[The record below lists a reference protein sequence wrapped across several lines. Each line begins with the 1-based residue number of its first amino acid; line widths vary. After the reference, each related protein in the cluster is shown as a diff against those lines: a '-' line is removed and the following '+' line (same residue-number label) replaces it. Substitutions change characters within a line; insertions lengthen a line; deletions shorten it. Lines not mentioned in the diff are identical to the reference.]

1 MAAAVPATIGHV
13 LLKRATG
20 PRGERE
26 VIVYPKG
33 DGTRHAVSGAALLER
48 SQRVAAALRGQGV
61 ARGDRVLLML
71 TAQADFVDAFFGT
84 MWADAVPVPLFPPLF
99 SSRLE
104 DFIASFGKI
113 AANAD
118 AKVLVASQEIVCAA
132 KGLAIQFGDG
142 LRVLSPSSWDDASER
157 LEEVPTNGP
166 ADLALLQYTSGSTGT
181 PKGVALS
188 HANLLANV
196 RAIGHAIDLN
206 EYDVGVSWLPLY
218 HDMGLIGMLGT
229 LYWGGRVISL
239 SPLDFAKNPAT
250 WLRAISEHR
259 GTLSPAPNFAF
270 RRCLRLTDEEVAGL
284 DLSTWRVA
292 FNGAEPVDPE
302 TLQEFAARF
311 APHGFRISA
320 LYPVYGLAEHT
331 LAVSFP
337 VLGQGPHVDSVDR
350 SRLANSAIA
359 ASVSADNPDA
369 VSFVSVGTPL
379 EGVSVEIRSD
389 RGGALPEGHVGEVVL
404 RSASVMTGYFR
415 DVAATAEVLSG
426 GWLNT
431 GDLGYLKAG
440 MLYIT
445 GRSKDLV
452 IRAGRNYYPQDIEA
466 AVTDVKGVRAGRVV
480 AFSVPSDDDHEEVVV
495 LAETVVSDEMPPAG
509 LREKI
514 SIAVAARVGF
524 RPHRVAL
531 CEHGTL
537 PITSSGKLR
546 RRVARAR
553 FLDGRYGS
561 RTALQLTAATAKA
574 WQSGDI

>member
-1 MAAAVPATIGHV
+1 MAAAAQATIGHV
-13 LLKRATG
+13 LMKRATG
-20 PRGERE
+20 TRGERE
-26 VIVYPKG
+26 AIVYQRS
-33 DGTRHAVSGAALLER
+33 DGTRRAVSGAALLER

-71 TAQADFVDAFFGT
+71 TAQADFVDAFFGA

-104 DFIASFGKI
+104 DFVANFGKI
-113 AANAD
+113 ASNAD
-118 AKVLVASQEIVCAA
+118 AKVLVASQAIVSAA
-132 KGLAIQFGDG
+132 KGFADQLGDG
-142 LRVLSPSSWDDASER
+142 LRVLSPSSWDDAGER
-157 LEEVPTNGP
+157 LEEAPTNGP

-196 RAIGHAIDLN
+196 RAIGRAIDLD
-206 EYDVGVSWLPLY
+206 EDDVGVSWLPLY
-218 HDMGLIGMLGT
+218 HDMGLIGTLGT
-229 LYWGGRVISL
+229 LYWGGRVICL
-239 SPLDFAKNPAT
+239 SPLDFAKDPAT

-270 RRCLRLTDEEVAGL
+270 RRCLRLSDEEVAGL

-292 FNGAEPVDPE
+292 FNGAEPVDAK
-302 TLQEFAARF
+302 TLQDFAARF
-311 APHGFRISA
+311 APHGFRTSA

-337 VLGQGPHVDSVDR
+337 VLGQGPYVDSVDR
-350 SRLANSAIA
+350 SRLASSGVA
-359 ASVSADNPDA
+359 ASVPAEHPDA

-379 EGVSVEIRSD
+379 EGVSVEIRDD
-389 RGGALPEGHVGEVVL
+389 RGDAVPEGHVGEVVV

-415 DVAATAEVLSG
+415 DAAATAEVLSG

-480 AFSVPSDDDHEEVVV
+480 AFSVPADDYSDDEEVVV
-495 LAETVVSDEMPPAG
+495 LAETGVSEETPPAD
-509 LREKI
+509 LI
-514 SIAVAARVGF
+514 QDIAIAVAARVGF

-531 CEHGTL
+531 CERGAL
-537 PITSSGKLR
+537 PITSSGKVR
-546 RRVARAR
+546 RRVARTK
-553 FLDGRYGS
+553 FLDGR
-561 RTALQLTAATAKA
+561 L
-574 WQSGDI
+574 